1 MTHKEL
7 LAVCRHYLGSHYYY
21 RKVVDQIKEYT
32 DGIGLTFDD
41 IARILVYWYDV
52 KKADPSRAGGGIGIV
67 PHIYK
72 EALEYYEAQKQ
83 FQEVADSIQ
92 EYSQPE
98 VERLVAPSP
107 YMVKPKTLKMFE
119 LK

>member
-1 MTHKEL
+1 MEHKDL
-7 LAVCRHYLGSHYYY
+7 LKVCRYCLGKRYYY
-21 RKVVDQIKEYT
+21 PKVKEQIQEYT
-32 DGIGLTFDD
+32 QDIGLSFDD
-41 IARILVYWYDV
+41 IAKVLVYWYDV
-52 KKADPSRAGGGIGIV
+52 KKSDPAKSGGGIGIV

-83 FQEVADSIQ
+83 FKEVADSIQ
-92 EYSQPE
+92 EYTEPE
-98 VERLVAPSP
+98 VECLVAPSP

>member
-52 KKADPSRAGGGIGIV
+52 KKADPARAGGGIGIV

-83 FQEVADSIQ
+83 FKEVANSIQ
-92 EYSQPE
+92 EYTEPE

>member
-1 MTHKEL
+1 MEHKDL
-7 LAVCRHYLGSHYYY
+7 LKVCRYYLGKRYYY
-21 RKVVDQIKEYT
+21 PKVKEQIQEYT
-32 DGIGLTFDD
+32 QYIGLSFDD
-41 IARILVYWYDV
+41 IAKVLVYWYDV
-52 KKADPSRAGGGIGIV
+52 KKSDPAKSGGGIGIV

>member
-1 MTHKEL
+1 MEHKDL
-7 LAVCRHYLGSHYYY
+7 LKVCRYYLGKRYYY
-21 RKVVDQIKEYT
+21 PKVKEQIQEYT
-32 DGIGLTFDD
+32 QDIGLSFDD
-41 IARILVYWYDV
+41 IAKVLVYWYDV
-52 KKADPSRAGGGIGIV
+52 KKSDPAKSGGGIGIV

-72 EALEYYEAQKQ
+72 EALEYYEVQKQ

>member
-1 MTHKEL
+1 M
-7 LAVCRHYLGSHYYY
+7 
-21 RKVVDQIKEYT
+21 
-32 DGIGLTFDD
+32 TFDD

-52 KKADPSRAGGGIGIV
+52 KKADPARAGGGIGIV

-72 EALEYYEAQKQ
+72 EALKYYETQKQ

-92 EYSQPE
+92 EYLQPE